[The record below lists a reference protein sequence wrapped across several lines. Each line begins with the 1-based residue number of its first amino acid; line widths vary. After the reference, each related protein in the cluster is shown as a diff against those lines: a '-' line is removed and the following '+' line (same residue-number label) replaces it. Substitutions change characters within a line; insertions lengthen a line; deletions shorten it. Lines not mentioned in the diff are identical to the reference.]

1 MKKIKSIISLLPLLM
16 IGMLTASCGSAEQE
30 EAGGDKDYT
39 VTNEEYVSKRS
50 EFSNPKMILNTNV
63 SWNYTFSNSSSQ
75 STIRHLSKLDNGNYG
90 VYDDDIFILEFDKA
104 KYDESKKTT
113 TANIYSST
121 IKDGKKVIV
130 KTPNMSFNLENY
142 LDVMFP
148 LFNYLPNDFN
158 DFNFSSNENIYTL
171 SKKEDDKNIDIKIKF
186 ENKALVYYECFDGEY
201 RATYSFFD
209 FAKTS
214 VEIPKDYIE

>member
-1 MKKIKSIISLLPLLM
+1 
-16 IGMLTASCGSAEQE
+16 
-30 EAGGDKDYT
+30 
-39 VTNEEYVSKRS
+39 
-50 EFSNPKMILNTNV
+50 
-63 SWNYTFSNSSSQ
+63 
-75 STIRHLSKLDNGNYG
+75 
-90 VYDDDIFILEFDKA
+90 
-104 KYDESKKTT
+104 
-113 TANIYSST
+113 
-121 IKDGKKVIV
+121 
-130 KTPNMSFNLENY
+130 
-142 LDVMFP
+142 MFP

-158 DFNFSSNENIYTL
+158 DFSFSSNENIYTL